1 MVSVSRTVTVGL
13 IADAGLPEQ
22 VAGHLAEDLG
32 RDLAEEVDGSADW
45 HIEVSRET
53 LPLTDT
59 GQIPLAQHAPRLL
72 KAHDWDAV
80 VYLTDLPRRH
90 DVEPVLAELSSQD
103 RIVLVCLPALGA
115 WRVTARTRALLVP
128 LLASLAS
135 RSDDAAAA
143 ARAVNGT
150 TTEHASPGD
159 VPYLIRPGQMNR
171 LRLLAGMVRNNRP
184 GGLLPALSSTAA
196 AGVGTGAFGIFY
208 ASIWTMADSLPPAR
222 LALISV
228 AVILALTSWLI
239 FYNGLWTTHTGIDG
253 RGTPRLDNAATIITV
268 TMSVTLMYL
277 MLFLVLLLAALTI
290 ITSDYLASQLEH
302 SVTILDHLR
311 LSWLAASLGTLGGAI
326 GSNFDSDQAIRRA
339 TYSRREYERRQLAE
353 DQDDT

>member
-90 DVEPVLAELSSQD
+90 DV
-103 RIVLVCLPALGA
+103 CLPALGA

-184 GGLLPALSSTAA
+184 GGLLPALSSTAQQVSA
-196 AGVGTGAFGIFY
+196 PERS
-208 ASIWTMADSLPPAR
+208 ASSTPA
-222 LALISV
+222 SGQ
-228 AVILALTSWLI
+228 WP
-239 FYNGLWTTHTGIDG
+239 THC
-253 RGTPRLDNAATIITV
+253 
-268 TMSVTLMYL
+268 
-277 MLFLVLLLAALTI
+277 
-290 ITSDYLASQLEH
+290 
-302 SVTILDHLR
+302 
-311 LSWLAASLGTLGGAI
+311 
-326 GSNFDSDQAIRRA
+326 RRPGWH
-339 TYSRREYERRQLAE
+339 
-353 DQDDT
+353 